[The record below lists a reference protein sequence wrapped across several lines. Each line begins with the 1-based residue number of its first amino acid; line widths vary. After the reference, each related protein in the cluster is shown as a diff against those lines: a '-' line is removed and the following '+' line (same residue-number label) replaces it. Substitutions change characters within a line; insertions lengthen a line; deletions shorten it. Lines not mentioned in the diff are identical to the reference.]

1 MRLLTCDIER
11 AGRDAGPYYVW
22 WRRASVPAIFRCM
35 KAHWY
40 YAFGAQTCIV
50 GATPQSK
57 QSTHALVGQASR
69 LSRPDRRD
77 ACPTKGILSSP
88 KIAALTIAVEARP

>member
-1 MRLLTCDIER
+1 MRFLACDIER

-40 YAFGAQTCIV
+40 
-50 GATPQSK
+50 
-57 QSTHALVGQASR
+57 
-69 LSRPDRRD
+69 
-77 ACPTKGILSSP
+77 
-88 KIAALTIAVEARP
+88 